1 MNRSSHRPASS
12 SLARRVLPA
21 LVGLAALATGTVAGT
36 QANAE
41 GTFTLTAVHAGNGL
55 GSIVS
60 DPVGIDC
67 GSDCTYDFDDATVV
81 SLTAVADVGS
91 TFTGWSGGGCSGTAD
106 CEVTISAAVTVTAT
120 FTAPDSLVTFADPVR
135 LVDTR
140 RGLQGAL
147 ESVDEATPI
156 SAGTVRRYQIAGT
169 AGVPAGATVALNVT
183 AVTPALN
190 GHLRVFPCDSSADSL
205 PPTSFI
211 NFQRLATVANAGLVV
226 VPASGG
232 ICVYSSASSHVV
244 LDMTGWLPV
253 GKTHTALAA
262 PVRLFDTR
270 AGQQGVLEAEDET
283 VPFTVDTVRV
293 FSVGG
298 QAGLPASGFNA
309 IVVNVVA
316 ITPTSAGELQV
327 YPCDNIGNPAP
338 TTSVV
343 RFVAGVT
350 AAAGGIVGVK
360 SAEEKF
366 CVKSSGD
373 ADVLVDVTGYVKV
386 GGGSGYAVWGGSVP
400 KRLIDTRV
408 DQRGVLEGTADV
420 ATPLVAGEV
429 ARFQMAGI
437 AGLSTAGKLKAVAIT
452 VGVLGAGATGNVQA
466 WACNDTTVP
475 APSTSVINFKPGR
488 AVSNAVFL
496 PVSANG
502 GVCFVATS
510 GTDITIDATG
520 WFK

>member
-1 MNRSSHRPASS
+1 MNRSSHCPASS
-12 SLARRVLPA
+12 SLARRVLPS
-21 LVGLAALATGTVAGT
+21 LLGLAALTAGTVA
-36 QANAE
+36 ASPASAE

-60 DPVGIDC
+60 DPAGIDC
-67 GSDCTYDFDDATVV
+67 GTDCTFDFEDATVV
-81 SLTAVADVGS
+81 TLSAVADTGS
-91 TFTGWSGGGCSGTAD
+91 TFTGWSGAGCSGTAD

-147 ESVDEATPI
+147 ESVDEATPLA
-156 SAGTVRRYQIAGT
+156 AGTVRRYQIAET

-183 AVTPALN
+183 AVAPAAN
-190 GHLRVFPCDSSADSL
+190 GHLRVFPCETSADTL

-211 NFQRLATVANAGLVV
+211 NYQRLSTVANAGLVAI
-226 VPASGG
+226 PSSGG
-232 ICVYSSASSHVV
+232 ICVYSSSSSHVV

-270 AGQQGVLEAEDET
+270 AGEQGVLEVEDEV
-283 VPFTVDTVRV
+283 VPFAPATVRM

-298 QAGLPASGFNA
+298 QGGLPASGFNA

-327 YPCDNIGNPAP
+327 YPCDNLGTATPA
-338 TTSVV
+338 TSMV

-360 SAEEKF
+360 SADENF

-373 ADVLVDVTGYVKV
+373 ANVLVDITGYVKI
-386 GGGSGYAVWGGSVP
+386 GGGSGYAVWGGSAP
-400 KRLIDTRV
+400 KRLVDTRV
-408 DQRGVLEGTADV
+408 DERGVLEATTDV
-420 ATPLVAGEV
+420 ATPLTAGV
-429 ARFQMAGI
+429 VTRFQMAGV
-437 AGLSTAGKLKAVAIT
+437 AGLPAAGKLKAVAIT
-452 VGVLGAGATGNVQA
+452 LGVLGAGATGNVQA

-488 AVSNAVFL
+488 PVSNAVFL

-510 GTDITIDATG
+510 TTDVTIDATG